1 MSALDAALR
10 AARIAVRQVRGTLV
24 PLGSAARE
32 IRHEA
37 RRARA
42 TQALAAV
49 AGAGLVQIAARRA
62 S

>member
-24 PLGSAARE
+24 PLGSAAR
-32 IRHEA
+32 
-37 RRARA
+37 A

-49 AGAGLVQIAARRA
+49 DAHLDASVARPVCVLFEGRA
-62 S
+62 VA